1 MDRRGFLG
9 AILAAAAAPA
19 IVRASSL
26 MKLAPGL
33 EIAESGLVV
42 PVTEIYA
49 RNQVLAIKQITDATS
64 ALLARYRVMDVGG
77 WPNGEFRVGDIITI
91 GG

>member
-33 EIAESGLVV
+33 EIAESGLIV
-42 PVTEIYA
+42 PVTEI
-49 RNQVLAIKQITDATS
+49 RSGNQLLTIKQITEEAM
-64 ALLARYRVMDVGG
+64 AFLARYRVVEVGG

-91 GG
+91 GS

>member
-9 AILAAAAAPA
+9 AIFAAAAAPA

-33 EIAESGLVV
+33 EFAESGLIV

-49 RNQVLAIKQITDATS
+49 GNQLLSLKQITDAAT
-64 ALLARYRVMDVGG
+64 AFLARYEVVSVGG
-77 WPNGEFRVGDIITI
+77 SPNGEFRIGDIITI